1 MWSLCIFV
9 FTCLPG
15 ESYRRQLRSLLSH
28 LCYVFRALINSLV
41 CWSFISVSSGTCTV
55 SSTNEESMPHLS
67 HSPLHQCVFKDM
79 FSFYANEECIT
90 QLSHSPHHQCVFKGM
105 FSFYTGEKCI
115 TLFTQPPSSV
125 CFQGHVQFLHWWKM
139 HNTFH
144 TAPFIKVFSRTCSVF
159 TLVKNA

>member
-28 LCYVFRALINSLV
+28 LCYIFRALINSLV

-67 HSPLHQCVFKDM
+67 HNPLHQCIFKDM

-90 QLSHSPHHQCVFKGM
+90 QLSHSPLHQCVFKGM

-115 TLFTQPPSSV
+115 TLFKQPPSSK
-125 CFQGHVQFLHWWKM
+125 CFQGHVQFLHW
-139 HNTFH
+139 
-144 TAPFIKVFSRTCSVF
+144 
-159 TLVKNA
+159 